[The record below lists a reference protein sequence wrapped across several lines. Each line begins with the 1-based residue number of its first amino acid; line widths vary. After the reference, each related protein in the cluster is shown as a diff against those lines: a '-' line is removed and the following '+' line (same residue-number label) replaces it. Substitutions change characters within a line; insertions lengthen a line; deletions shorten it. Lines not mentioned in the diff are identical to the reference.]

1 MRLRNIPGAKDAIA
15 ESIYVIQNPQ
25 ENKGNWDKV
34 FPQHQPVHLEVGMGK
49 GRFLMDMAKLH
60 PEINYIGIEMYD
72 SVLLRAIQK
81 KEALAEEGQELS
93 NLKFMRMD
101 ARLLP
106 EVFEKGEVSRIYLNF
121 SDPWPKARHAS
132 RRLTSREFLSR
143 YDKILKEDGTIE
155 FKTDNRG
162 LFDFSLEEVPEAGWK
177 LEAHTFDLHHNEEM
191 MIGNVMTEY
200 EEKFSSMG
208 NPICKM
214 IFLCCFYPW
223 ETCCP
228 AVWTVHWHAFLCRRR
243 DCFCFYVHSQIEQQI
258 FAKIWFASYKKLLP
272 DISSL

>member
-1 MRLRNIPGAKDAIA
+1 MMPKSKGQTDEKGDITMRLRNIPGADEAVSA
-15 ESIYVIQNPQ
+15 SAWVIQDPAAK
-25 ENKGNWDKV
+25 KGHWNEVFDKE
-34 FPQHQPVHLEVGMGK
+34 QPLYIEVGMGK
-49 GRFLMDMAKLH
+49 GQFITELSRRN

-177 LEAHTFDLHHNEEM
+177 LEAHTLDLHHNEEM

-200 EEKFSSMG
+200 EENFSSMG

-214 IFLCCFYPW
+214 II
-223 ETCCP
+223 
-228 AVWTVHWHAFLCRRR
+228 RR
-243 DCFCFYVHSQIEQQI
+243 
-258 FAKIWFASYKKLLP
+258 
-272 DISSL
+272 

>member
-1 MRLRNIPGAKDAIA
+1 MRLRNIPGAKDAIE

-25 ENKGNWDKV
+25 ENKGCWYKV
-34 FPQHQPVHLEVGMGK
+34 FPQNQPIHLEVGMGK
-49 GRFLMDMAKLH
+49 GRFLMDMARLH

-81 KEALAEEGQELS
+81 REALAEEGENLS
-93 NLKFMRMD
+93 NLMFMRMD

-106 EVFEKGEVSRIYLNF
+106 EVFEKGEVAKIYLNF

-132 RRLTSREFLSR
+132 RRLTSREFLAR
-143 YDKILKEDGTIE
+143 YDQILTLEGTIE

-162 LFDFSLEEVPEAGWK
+162 LFDFSLEV
-177 LEAHTFDLHHNEEM
+177 
-191 MIGNVMTEY
+191 NVMTEY

-214 IFLCCFYPW
+214 I
-223 ETCCP
+223 
-228 AVWTVHWHAFLCRRR
+228 
-243 DCFCFYVHSQIEQQI
+243 
-258 FAKIWFASYKKLLP
+258 
-272 DISSL
+272 ISR